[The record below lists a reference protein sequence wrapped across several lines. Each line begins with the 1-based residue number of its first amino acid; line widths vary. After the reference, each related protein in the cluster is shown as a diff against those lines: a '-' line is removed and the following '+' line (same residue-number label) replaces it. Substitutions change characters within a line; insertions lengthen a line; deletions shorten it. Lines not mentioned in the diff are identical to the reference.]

1 MTPSWF
7 LVVLSA
13 ALSVCFVVLTLA
25 CVNCWRRRPLVSIR
39 QTHASEDYMP
49 STEFRVRVIHPMQPS
64 SDLNSIRSAPHLL
77 SPPRVLSSSDGT
89 QRSHRSF
96 NTETGSNPSYEN
108 PEDGPDYVNP
118 DPNLPDSDVEDP
130 GYIIVIPGGE
140 ALASSNQ
147 SRASTPSSDVRHDYV
162 NLGEEQEQDE
172 EQEEEPEEE
181 QDYLNVDPQ
190 LSQKAAAE
198 SSVHSDTDT
207 DDDVEGNYV
216 NQPPVSLIPGVSLP
230 EEAAVHFL
238 FFLPDSFTSEPDGT
252 QTDGQKPV
260 IPHQ

>member
-1 MTPSWF
+1 MTSWF

-13 ALSVCFVVLTLA
+13 ALSVSFVVLALA

-39 QTHASEDYMP
+39 QTHASEDYTP

-77 SPPRVLSSSDGT
+77 SPPRVLSSADGT

-96 NTETGSNPSYEN
+96 TPTETDSNPSYEN
-108 PEDGPDYVNP
+108 PADGPDYVNP
-118 DPNLPDSDVEDP
+118 DPDLPDSDVEDP
-130 GYIIVIPGGE
+130 GYIIVIPGCE

-147 SRASTPSSDVRHDYV
+147 SRASSPSSDVRHDYV
-162 NLGEEQEQDE
+162 NLGEE
-172 EQEEEPEEE
+172 EEEEEE
-181 QDYLNVDPQ
+181 SEYQDYLNVDPQ

-198 SSVHSDTDT
+198 SSGHSDTDS
-207 DDDVEGNYV
+207 DEDVEGNYV
-216 NQPPVSLIPGVSLP
+216 NQPPVSLIPGASLP
-230 EEAAVHFL
+230 QEAAVHSL
-238 FFLPDSFTSEPDGT
+238 FFLPDDPITSEPDGT

-260 IPHQ
+260 ITDQ

>member
-1 MTPSWF
+1 MTPWF

-13 ALSVCFVVLTLA
+13 ALSVSVVVLTLA

-39 QTHASEDYMP
+39 QTHASEDYTP
-49 STEFRVRVIHPMQPS
+49 STEFHVRVNHPMQPS
-64 SDLNSIRSAPHLL
+64 SDLSSIRSAPHLL

-89 QRSHRSF
+89 QRHRSF
-96 NTETGSNPSYEN
+96 TPTDTGSNPSYEN

-130 GYIIVIPGGE
+130 GYIIVIPGCD

-162 NLGEEQEQDE
+162 NLGEEEQ
-172 EQEEEPEEE
+172 EQEEEPD

-198 SSVHSDTDT
+198 SSGLSNSDTDT
-207 DDDVEGNYV
+207 DTDDEGNYV
-216 NQPPVSLIPGVSLP
+216 NQPPMIHSPQSLMGRRL
-230 EEAAVHFL
+230 
-238 FFLPDSFTSEPDGT
+238 
-252 QTDGQKPV
+252 TDRNQ
-260 IPHQ
+260 

>member
-1 MTPSWF
+1 MSPWF

-13 ALSVCFVVLTLA
+13 ALSVSLVVLTLA

-39 QTHASEDYMP
+39 QTHASEDYTP

-96 NTETGSNPSYEN
+96 TPTETDSNPSYEN
-108 PEDGPDYVNP
+108 PADGPDYVNP

-130 GYIIVIPGGE
+130 GYIIVIPGCE

-147 SRASTPSSDVRHDYV
+147 SRASSPSSDVRHDYV
-162 NLGEEQEQDE
+162 NLGEEEAE
-172 EQEEEPEEE
+172 EEEEEEEEPEEP
-181 QDYLNVDPQ
+181 DYLNVDLQ

-198 SSVHSDTDT
+198 SSGHSDSDS
-207 DDDVEGNYV
+207 DSDEDVEGNYV
-216 NQPPVSLIPGVSLP
+216 NQPPMIHSPQSLMGRRL
-230 EEAAVHFL
+230 
-238 FFLPDSFTSEPDGT
+238 
-252 QTDGQKPV
+252 TDRNQ
-260 IPHQ
+260 